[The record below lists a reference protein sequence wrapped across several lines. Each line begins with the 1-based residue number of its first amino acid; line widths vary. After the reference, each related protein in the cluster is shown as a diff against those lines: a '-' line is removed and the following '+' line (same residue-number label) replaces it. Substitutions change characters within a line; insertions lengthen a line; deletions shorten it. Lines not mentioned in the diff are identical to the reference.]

1 MGALH
6 NISAVDLQQPDAPLG
21 DILVCGDNEQS
32 KQKVM
37 EFLLKIG
44 ARALDAGPASNAYII
59 EGLTGVLIQ
68 LNRKYKSKHASVKIT
83 GIGEG

>member
-1 MGALH
+1 
-6 NISAVDLQQPDAPLG
+6 
-21 DILVCGDNEQS
+21 
-32 KQKVM
+32 M

-83 GIGEG
+83 GIGES